1 MKSTA
6 TGIKRLILATK
17 YSWQGLKSGLKSE
30 AALRQ
35 EAVALIVLIPLA
47 FIFEVSTAER
57 ALLLFS
63 ALFVFIVELLNSS
76 LEAVV
81 DRVGDEYHEL
91 SGKAKDLASAA
102 VTFSLITVAL
112 VWGVILWPKIL
123 TLIN

>member
-1 MKSTA
+1 MKYTA